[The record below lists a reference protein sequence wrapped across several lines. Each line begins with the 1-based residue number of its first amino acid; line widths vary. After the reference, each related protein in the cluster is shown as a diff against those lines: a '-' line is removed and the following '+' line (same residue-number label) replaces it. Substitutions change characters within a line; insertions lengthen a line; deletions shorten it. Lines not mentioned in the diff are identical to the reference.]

1 MAADLLVNIDVD
13 DLEKAVAF
21 YSSALGLEPARRFG
35 TSAVEMV
42 GSSSKIYL
50 LVKAAHSNPL
60 VSGHAKRSY
69 ARHWTPVHID
79 FVVDDIDA
87 AAARARAA
95 GAKPEGEIARNSWG
109 YLAMFADPFG
119 NGFCLIEFRN
129 RGYDE
134 IAT

>member
-1 MAADLLVNIDVD
+1 MADLLVNIDVD

-21 YSSALGLEPARRFG
+21 YSSAIGLAPARRFG
-35 TSAVEMV
+35 AFAVEMV
-42 GSSSKIYL
+42 GGSAKIYL
-50 LVKAAHSNPL
+50 LAKPAHSNPL
-60 VSGHAKRSY
+60 VSGPVKRSY
-69 ARHWTPVHID
+69 ARHWTPVHVD

-95 GAKPEGEIARNSWG
+95 GAKPEGQIARNSWG
-109 YLAMFADPFG
+109 NLARFADPFG
-119 NGFCLIEFRN
+119 HGFCLIEFRN